1 MSYSLIWQ
9 PNSESTYYEEIDFIF
24 LKWNSQEVQKFQD
37 LVEENL
43 ERLCLNP
50 KIGIYRNDLKMY
62 SIVVSKQTTLYYNF
76 NENSK
81 IIELYFFW
89 NNSKN
94 PTDLTKLL

>member
-62 SIVVSKQTTLYYNF
+62 SIVVSMQTTLYYSF
-76 NENSK
+76 NVVSEV
-81 IIELYFFW
+81 IELHLFW
-89 NNSKN
+89 NNSKSL
-94 PTDLTKLL
+94 TDLTKLL

>member
-1 MSYSLIWQ
+1 MSYNLIWQ

-24 LKWNSQEVQKFQD
+24 LKWNSQEVQRFQD

-62 SIVVSKQTTLYYNF
+62 SIVVSKQTTLYYDF
-76 NENSK
+76 NPQK
-81 IIELYFFW
+81 RIIDLHAFW

-94 PTDLTKLL
+94 PTDLSKLL